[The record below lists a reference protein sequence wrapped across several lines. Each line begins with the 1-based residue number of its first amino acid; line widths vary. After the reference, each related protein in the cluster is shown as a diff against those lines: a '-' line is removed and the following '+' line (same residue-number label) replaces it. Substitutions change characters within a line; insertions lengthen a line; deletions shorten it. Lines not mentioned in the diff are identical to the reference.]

1 MDFKNFIDWK
11 SFIMGAAFAS
21 FICVVASQYQLDWLY
36 AFAAIG
42 LLYVGYKAKNMKWGA
57 ILGAIAATPLFV
69 LAAYGV
75 FGPLSDSSF
84 DPQVSMFVTLIAV
97 LMVGALVGFV
107 GAYTYRNRQRAIA
120 AKEKQAK
127 TGKNKK
133 GKNTTTTVELFKIDC
148 NSYIADTPGFSTFDI
163 YEIESNELD
172 KYFKDFHNYIPNCEY
187 IGCNHVKEVNCGI
200 KDAVASGQISE
211 VRYQSYCKIYNELKQ
226 KEENKW

>member
-69 LAAYGV
+69 LAA
-75 FGPLSDSSF
+75 DSSF

-133 GKNTTTTVELFKIDC
+133 GKK
-148 NSYIADTPGFSTFDI
+148 
-163 YEIESNELD
+163 
-172 KYFKDFHNYIPNCEY
+172 
-187 IGCNHVKEVNCGI
+187 
-200 KDAVASGQISE
+200 
-211 VRYQSYCKIYNELKQ
+211 
-226 KEENKW
+226 

>member
-84 DPQVSMFVTLIAV
+84 DPQVSMFVHTLTEIGKEQ
-97 LMVGALVGFV
+97 LL
-107 GAYTYRNRQRAIA
+107 QRKNKQKQVKIK
-120 AKEKQAK
+120 KEKNNFK
-127 TGKNKK
+127 L
-133 GKNTTTTVELFKIDC
+133 LFFPILL
-148 NSYIADTPGFSTFDI
+148 F
-163 YEIESNELD
+163 
-172 KYFKDFHNYIPNCEY
+172 
-187 IGCNHVKEVNCGI
+187 
-200 KDAVASGQISE
+200 
-211 VRYQSYCKIYNELKQ
+211 
-226 KEENKW
+226 

>member
-36 AFAAIG
+36 A
-42 LLYVGYKAKNMKWGA
+42 
-57 ILGAIAATPLFV
+57 
-69 LAAYGV
+69 
-75 FGPLSDSSF
+75 
-84 DPQVSMFVTLIAV
+84 QVSMFVTLIAV

-133 GKNTTTTVELFKIDC
+133 GKK
-148 NSYIADTPGFSTFDI
+148 
-163 YEIESNELD
+163 
-172 KYFKDFHNYIPNCEY
+172 
-187 IGCNHVKEVNCGI
+187 
-200 KDAVASGQISE
+200 
-211 VRYQSYCKIYNELKQ
+211 
-226 KEENKW
+226 

>member
-21 FICVVASQYQLDWLY
+21 FIW
-36 AFAAIG
+36 
-42 LLYVGYKAKNMKWGA
+42 
-57 ILGAIAATPLFV
+57 GAIAATPLFV

-133 GKNTTTTVELFKIDC
+133 GKK
-148 NSYIADTPGFSTFDI
+148 
-163 YEIESNELD
+163 
-172 KYFKDFHNYIPNCEY
+172 
-187 IGCNHVKEVNCGI
+187 
-200 KDAVASGQISE
+200 
-211 VRYQSYCKIYNELKQ
+211 
-226 KEENKW
+226 

>member
-1 MDFKNFIDWK
+1 
-11 SFIMGAAFAS
+11 
-21 FICVVASQYQLDWLY
+21 
-36 AFAAIG
+36 
-42 LLYVGYKAKNMKWGA
+42 MKWGA

-133 GKNTTTTVELFKIDC
+133 GKNNFKLLFFPILLL
-148 NSYIADTPGFSTFDI
+148 IAFLISRAILLPILIGF
-163 YEIESNELD
+163 
-172 KYFKDFHNYIPNCEY
+172 P
-187 IGCNHVKEVNCGI
+187 
-200 KDAVASGQISE
+200 
-211 VRYQSYCKIYNELKQ
+211 
-226 KEENKW
+226 

>member
-1 MDFKNFIDWK
+1 
-11 SFIMGAAFAS
+11 MGAAFAS

-75 FGPLSDSSF
+75 FGPLSDSSV
-84 DPQVSMFVTLIAV
+84 DPQVTMLITLIVV
-97 LMVGALVGFV
+97 LIVGALVGFV

-120 AKEKQAK
+120 AKEKQVK

-133 GKNTTTTVELFKIDC
+133 
-148 NSYIADTPGFSTFDI
+148 
-163 YEIESNELD
+163 
-172 KYFKDFHNYIPNCEY
+172 
-187 IGCNHVKEVNCGI
+187 
-200 KDAVASGQISE
+200 
-211 VRYQSYCKIYNELKQ
+211 RM
-226 KEENKW
+226 

>member
-133 GKNTTTTVELFKIDC
+133 EKIILSYYFFQFFFFNCIFNFKG
-148 NSYIADTPGFSTFDI
+148 NSSTHTHRFS
-163 YEIESNELD
+163 
-172 KYFKDFHNYIPNCEY
+172 
-187 IGCNHVKEVNCGI
+187 
-200 KDAVASGQISE
+200 IS
-211 VRYQSYCKIYNELKQ
+211 
-226 KEENKW
+226 

>member
-1 MDFKNFIDWK
+1 
-11 SFIMGAAFAS
+11 MGAAFAS

-133 GKNTTTTVELFKIDC
+133 GKK
-148 NSYIADTPGFSTFDI
+148 
-163 YEIESNELD
+163 
-172 KYFKDFHNYIPNCEY
+172 
-187 IGCNHVKEVNCGI
+187 
-200 KDAVASGQISE
+200 
-211 VRYQSYCKIYNELKQ
+211 
-226 KEENKW
+226 

>member
-97 LMVGALVGFV
+97 LISYYFFQFFFF
-107 GAYTYRNRQRAIA
+107 NCIF
-120 AKEKQAK
+120 
-127 TGKNKK
+127 NFK
-133 GKNTTTTVELFKIDC
+133 G
-148 NSYIADTPGFSTFDI
+148 NSSTHTHRFS
-163 YEIESNELD
+163 
-172 KYFKDFHNYIPNCEY
+172 
-187 IGCNHVKEVNCGI
+187 
-200 KDAVASGQISE
+200 IS
-211 VRYQSYCKIYNELKQ
+211 
-226 KEENKW
+226 

>member
-107 GAYTYRNRQRAIA
+107 GAGNISKSKSVAFRVRSCRA
-120 AKEKQAK
+120 
-127 TGKNKK
+127 
-133 GKNTTTTVELFKIDC
+133 
-148 NSYIADTPGFSTFDI
+148 SMS
-163 YEIESNELD
+163 S
-172 KYFKDFHNYIPNCEY
+172 
-187 IGCNHVKEVNCGI
+187 
-200 KDAVASGQISE
+200 ISMM
-211 VRYQSYCKIYNELKQ
+211 L
-226 KEENKW
+226 

>member
-21 FICVVASQYQLDWLY
+21 FICVVASQYQLYWLY

-127 TGKNKK
+127 TGKTKK
-133 GKNTTTTVELFKIDC
+133 GKK
-148 NSYIADTPGFSTFDI
+148 
-163 YEIESNELD
+163 
-172 KYFKDFHNYIPNCEY
+172 
-187 IGCNHVKEVNCGI
+187 
-200 KDAVASGQISE
+200 
-211 VRYQSYCKIYNELKQ
+211 
-226 KEENKW
+226 

>member
-84 DPQVSMFVTLIAV
+84 DPQVSMFEHTLTEIGKEQ
-97 LMVGALVGFV
+97 LL
-107 GAYTYRNRQRAIA
+107 QRKNKQKQVKIK
-120 AKEKQAK
+120 KEKNNFK
-127 TGKNKK
+127 L
-133 GKNTTTTVELFKIDC
+133 LFFPILL
-148 NSYIADTPGFSTFDI
+148 F
-163 YEIESNELD
+163 
-172 KYFKDFHNYIPNCEY
+172 
-187 IGCNHVKEVNCGI
+187 
-200 KDAVASGQISE
+200 
-211 VRYQSYCKIYNELKQ
+211 
-226 KEENKW
+226 

>member
-97 LMVGALVGFV
+97 LMVGA
-107 GAYTYRNRQRAIA
+107 YTYRNRQRAIA

-133 GKNTTTTVELFKIDC
+133 GKK
-148 NSYIADTPGFSTFDI
+148 
-163 YEIESNELD
+163 
-172 KYFKDFHNYIPNCEY
+172 
-187 IGCNHVKEVNCGI
+187 
-200 KDAVASGQISE
+200 
-211 VRYQSYCKIYNELKQ
+211 
-226 KEENKW
+226 

>member
-84 DPQVSMFVTLIAV
+84 DPQV
-97 LMVGALVGFV
+97 GALVGFV

-133 GKNTTTTVELFKIDC
+133 GKK
-148 NSYIADTPGFSTFDI
+148 
-163 YEIESNELD
+163 
-172 KYFKDFHNYIPNCEY
+172 
-187 IGCNHVKEVNCGI
+187 
-200 KDAVASGQISE
+200 
-211 VRYQSYCKIYNELKQ
+211 
-226 KEENKW
+226 

>member
-97 LMVGALVGFV
+97 LMLSL
-107 GAYTYRNRQRAIA
+107 IH
-120 AKEKQAK
+120 
-127 TGKNKK
+127 
-133 GKNTTTTVELFKIDC
+133 I
-148 NSYIADTPGFSTFDI
+148 
-163 YEIESNELD
+163 
-172 KYFKDFHNYIPNCEY
+172 
-187 IGCNHVKEVNCGI
+187 
-200 KDAVASGQISE
+200 
-211 VRYQSYCKIYNELKQ
+211 
-226 KEENKW
+226 

>member
-120 AKEKQAK
+120 AKENQAK

-133 GKNTTTTVELFKIDC
+133 GKKKFKVIIFS
-148 NSYIADTPGFSTFDI
+148 NSSFLIAFLISRAILLPILIGF
-163 YEIESNELD
+163 
-172 KYFKDFHNYIPNCEY
+172 P
-187 IGCNHVKEVNCGI
+187 
-200 KDAVASGQISE
+200 
-211 VRYQSYCKIYNELKQ
+211 
-226 KEENKW
+226 

>member
-133 GKNTTTTVELFKIDC
+133 GKKIILSYYFFQFFFFNCIFNFKG
-148 NSYIADTPGFSTFDI
+148 NSSTHTHRFS
-163 YEIESNELD
+163 
-172 KYFKDFHNYIPNCEY
+172 
-187 IGCNHVKEVNCGI
+187 
-200 KDAVASGQISE
+200 IS
-211 VRYQSYCKIYNELKQ
+211 
-226 KEENKW
+226 

>member
-84 DPQVSMFVTLIAV
+84 DPQVRMFVT
-97 LMVGALVGFV
+97 
-107 GAYTYRNRQRAIA
+107 AYTYRNRQRAIA

-133 GKNTTTTVELFKIDC
+133 GKK
-148 NSYIADTPGFSTFDI
+148 
-163 YEIESNELD
+163 
-172 KYFKDFHNYIPNCEY
+172 
-187 IGCNHVKEVNCGI
+187 
-200 KDAVASGQISE
+200 
-211 VRYQSYCKIYNELKQ
+211 
-226 KEENKW
+226 

>member
-75 FGPLSDSSF
+75 FGPLSDSSVN
-84 DPQVSMFVTLIAV
+84 PQVTMLITLIVV
-97 LMVGALVGFV
+97 LIVGALVGFV

-120 AKEKQAK
+120 AKILQINGREIIIVGAQSIAFIHN
-127 TGKNKK
+127 NKRITK
-133 GKNTTTTVELFKIDC
+133 CVC
-148 NSYIADTPGFSTFDI
+148 CTPCSAWAI
-163 YEIESNELD
+163 
-172 KYFKDFHNYIPNCEY
+172 
-187 IGCNHVKEVNCGI
+187 
-200 KDAVASGQISE
+200 
-211 VRYQSYCKIYNELKQ
+211 
-226 KEENKW
+226 

>member
-107 GAYTYRNRQRAIA
+107 GAYTYGNRQKIILSYYFF
-120 AKEKQAK
+120 QFFFF
-127 TGKNKK
+127 NCIFNFK
-133 GKNTTTTVELFKIDC
+133 G
-148 NSYIADTPGFSTFDI
+148 NSSTHTHRFS
-163 YEIESNELD
+163 
-172 KYFKDFHNYIPNCEY
+172 
-187 IGCNHVKEVNCGI
+187 
-200 KDAVASGQISE
+200 IS
-211 VRYQSYCKIYNELKQ
+211 
-226 KEENKW
+226 

>member
-21 FICVVASQYQLDWLY
+21 FICVVAAQYQLDWLY

-42 LLYVGYKAKNMKWGA
+42 LLYVGYKA

-75 FGPLSDSSF
+75 FGPLSDSSV
-84 DPQVSMFVTLIAV
+84 DPQVTMLITLIVV
-97 LMVGALVGFV
+97 LIVGALVGFV

-127 TGKNKK
+127 IGKNKK
-133 GKNTTTTVELFKIDC
+133 GKK
-148 NSYIADTPGFSTFDI
+148 
-163 YEIESNELD
+163 
-172 KYFKDFHNYIPNCEY
+172 
-187 IGCNHVKEVNCGI
+187 
-200 KDAVASGQISE
+200 
-211 VRYQSYCKIYNELKQ
+211 
-226 KEENKW
+226 

>member
-21 FICVVASQYQLDWLY
+21 FICVVAAQYQLDWLY

-75 FGPLSDSSF
+75 FGPLSDSSV
-84 DPQVSMFVTLIAV
+84 DPQVTMLITLIVV
-97 LMVGALVGFV
+97 LIVGALIGFV

-127 TGKNKK
+127 IGKNKK
-133 GKNTTTTVELFKIDC
+133 GKK
-148 NSYIADTPGFSTFDI
+148 
-163 YEIESNELD
+163 
-172 KYFKDFHNYIPNCEY
+172 
-187 IGCNHVKEVNCGI
+187 
-200 KDAVASGQISE
+200 
-211 VRYQSYCKIYNELKQ
+211 
-226 KEENKW
+226 